1 MDLRT
6 IIEALAL
13 GLVEGITEFLPVS
26 STGHLLLFDK
36 LFGFDGPPGHV
47 FEIIIQLGAI
57 LAVCWVYRQRLI
69 DTVRG
74 LPREPLAV
82 KFTFNVIV
90 AFLPAAI
97 AGLLLHGFIKDVL
110 FNPYVVCVALIVGGF
125 IILAIE
131 RFYTEDRIDSVDA
144 LGWGTALLIGV
155 CQVAAMIPG
164 VSRSGATIMGA
175 RVLGVSRAAATEFSF
190 FLAIPTMF
198 AATLYDAYKSRDAL
212 SGTGWSLIAIGFVM
226 AFFSAMVVVRWLVG
240 FVSRNGFGVFAV
252 YRIVVG
258 ALALALLIVLGVSVK
273 GG

>member
-26 STGHLLLFDK
+26 STGHLLLFDE
-36 LFGFDGPPGHV
+36 LFGFDGPPGKV

-57 LAVCWVYRQRLI
+57 LAVCWVYRQRLV

-74 LPREPLAV
+74 LPREPRAF
-82 KFTFNVIV
+82 KFTFNVAM

-97 AGLLLHGFIKDVL
+97 AGILLHGFIKDVL
-110 FNPYVVCVALIVGGF
+110 FNPYVVCIALIVGGF
-125 IILAIE
+125 VILAIE
-131 RFYTEDRIDSVDA
+131 RFYTEDRVVDVDSM
-144 LGWGTALLIGV
+144 GWGLALAIGC
-155 CQVAAMIPG
+155 CQILAMIPG

-198 AATLYDAYKSRDAL
+198 AATLYDTYKNFKSL
-212 SGTGWSLIAIGFVM
+212 SGSNWLLIGIGFVM
-226 AFFSAMVVVRWLVG
+226 AFFSAMIVVRWLVG

-252 YRIVVG
+252 YRIIAG
-258 ALALALLIVLGVSVK
+258 ALALALLIAFR
-273 GG
+273 GGATP